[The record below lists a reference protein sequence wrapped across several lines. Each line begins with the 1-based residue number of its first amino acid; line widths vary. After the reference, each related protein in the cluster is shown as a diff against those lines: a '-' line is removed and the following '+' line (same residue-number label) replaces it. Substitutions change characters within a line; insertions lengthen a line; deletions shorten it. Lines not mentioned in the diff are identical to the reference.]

1 MLCSPSNVCVVL
13 QKGTEHDAGGL
24 CEHRQHPQLRKDAA
38 TARCAET
45 VGGVEDA
52 EQLNQLPCQEFAEPP
67 SELGLLLGAC
77 QTVKAEILVSV

>member
-52 EQLNQLPCQEFAEPP
+52 EQLNQLPRQEFAEPP
-67 SELGLLLGAC
+67 SELGLLLGAY
-77 QTVKAEILVSV
+77 QIVKAEILVSV

>member
-1 MLCSPSNVCVVL
+1 ML
-13 QKGTEHDAGGL
+13 QKGTGSEHDAGGL
-24 CEHRQHPQLRKDAA
+24 CEPRQHPQLRKDAA

-67 SELGLLLGAC
+67 SELGLLLGAY
-77 QTVKAEILVSV
+77 QIVKAEILVCV